1 LSGLYEERAGRE
13 RGGLYWPS
21 MLPVHTAPTQ
31 AVRPAPDTRLQ
42 GQVIAVTGA
51 DQGYGRTISSALAL
65 AGADV
70 VLIGVNTESLAAHAS
85 SIEAATSRF
94 RDPESNQQG
103 GTAISIKADVG
114 VPLDWRSAQNRILEI
129 FGALHGVVHLADK
142 RAHNSFTLLSEREW
156 MELFDCNVKSTVAI
170 AQLVRRYLPSTWIT
184 IVGPHLDEKGL
195 HVSPQRGAL
204 RGLVENAHTEEL
216 RASLVLPSRAPAGEE
231 ALDRPLSD
239 AVLALALPE
248 LRHLLGNVLRVPMP
262 PLPSVRA
269 SDVNQLQGMEY
280 RRG

>member
-1 LSGLYEERAGRE
+1 MSSAQPARA
-13 RGGLYWPS
+13 
-21 MLPVHTAPTQ
+21 
-31 AVRPAPDTRLQ
+31 APDTRLQ

-51 DQGYGRTISSALAL
+51 DQGYGRAISSALAV

-70 VLIGVNTESLAAHAS
+70 VLIGSNSETLAAHAS
-85 SIEAATSRF
+85 SIEASIARA
-94 RDPESNQQG
+94 DG
-103 GTAISIKADVG
+103 GSGPAGGSAIPIKADVG

-142 RAHNSFTLLSEREW
+142 RAHGSFALLSEGEW
-156 MELFDCNVKSTVAI
+156 MDLFNCNVKSTVAI

-184 IVGPHLDEKGL
+184 VIGPHLDEKGL

-204 RGLVENAHTEEL
+204 RGLVEAAYTEEL
-216 RASLVLPSRAPAGEE
+216 RANLVLPGRTSAGEE
-231 ALDRPLSD
+231 ALDKPLSD

-248 LRHLLGNVLRVPMP
+248 LRHLQGNIVRVPMP
-262 PLPSVRA
+262 PLPSLR
-269 SDVNQLQGMEY
+269 SGDVNQLQLNLEG